1 MRDKKSN
8 IKKEIARDFIAL
20 GSIIFYVLVVAR
32 SIIGPYSLFINQL
45 LISALVLFVF
55 SMLIKEQDGY
65 VARGFVLLVLISLF
79 YSDDL
84 FSGFATLVF
93 LVMVYSS
100 NYLGSSWNRIFTGLV
115 SGAVSVAVGYSV
127 AGMFA

>member
-1 MRDKKSN
+1 MVVKKD
-8 IKKEIARDFIAL
+8 IKREVARDFIAL
-20 GSIIFYVLVVAR
+20 GSVIFYVLVIVRA
-32 SIIGPYSLFINQL
+32 IIGPYTLLIYQL

-55 SMLIKEQDGY
+55 SMLIREQDGY
-65 VARGFVLLVLISLF
+65 VARGFVLLVLLSLF

-84 FSGFATLVF
+84 FSGFTILVF
-93 LVMVYSS
+93 LVIVYSS
-100 NYLGSSWNRIFTGLV
+100 NYLGTSWNRILTGLV

>member
-1 MRDKKSN
+1 MMVKGDMRR
-8 IKKEIARDFIAL
+8 EAARDFIAL
-20 GSIIFYVLVVAR
+20 GSVIFYVLVVAR
-32 SIIGPYSLFINQL
+32 SIIGPYTLLIYQL

-55 SMLIKEQDGY
+55 SMLIREQDGY
-65 VARGFVLLVLISLF
+65 LARGFVLLVLLSLF

-100 NYLGSSWNRIFTGLV
+100 NYLGSSWNRIFVGLV
-115 SGAVSVAVGYSV
+115 SGAVSVAVAYSV